1 MTNRRGAIAG
11 ARLTEA
17 LIDLAAAGLRT
28 HCQDYELAHLWL
40 SERDH
45 EREVA
50 ARLCGGCPAEL
61 QCWDAARARDERFGV
76 WGGIDRTRRANGK
89 GKIETPP

>member
-11 ARLTEA
+11 ARVTEA
-17 LIDLAAAGLRT
+17 LIDLAAADLRT

-50 ARLCGGCPAEL
+50 ARLCGGCPVEPE
-61 QCWDAARARDERFGV
+61 CWSAASVRHETFGV
-76 WGGIDRTRRANGK
+76 WGGVDRTRPPHGK
-89 GKIETPP
+89 SKAAPP